1 MTRLR
6 LPLPAAAVAGVLLA
20 IVAFAAAHHDQLLTR
35 PASAATSPDVLSTE
49 VGQPSG
55 GIPSS
60 GVPYAL
66 ARDLGLLRDDAVSVS
81 GPSEVTTGGRRTP
94 VTVVVTLPTRPPDR
108 RVEVDWSGSCAV
120 SDRATTTLVNIKAGA
135 TQISATVAVAIPS
148 GASSCYVQADA
159 LFPGKPYTG
168 SGLTVTVR
176 P

>member
-6 LPLPAAAVAGVLLA
+6 GPLTVAAGACMLLG
-20 IVAFAAAHHDQLLTR
+20 IVALAAAHHDQFPTR
-35 PASAATSPDVLSTE
+35 PASPATSPAVLSTV

-55 GIPSS
+55 GSSPS
-60 GVPYAL
+60 GIPYAQ
-66 ARDLGLLRDDAVSVS
+66 ARDLGLLREDAVSVS

-108 RVEVDWSGSCAV
+108 RVEVDWSGSCTL
-120 SDRATTTLVNIKAGA
+120 SDRAATTLVDIPVGA
-135 TQISATVAVAIPS
+135 TQISATVVVAIPS
-148 GASSCYVQADA
+148 SASSCYARADA

-168 SGLTVTVR
+168 AGVTVTLR